1 MSSIVFVNPLRS
13 STGTVATFTDPEL
26 FEIAGAVE
34 FMPTNT
40 GSMHPTE
47 AVVLIAMTGNNF
59 AEEGTAH
66 GKRLRD

>member
-1 MSSIVFVNPLRS
+1 M
-13 STGTVATFTDPEL
+13 ATFTDPEL

-59 AEEGTAH
+59 AKEGQAQ
-66 GKRLRD
+66 GKRFRD